1 METKLTDRKINLKGN
16 FVVRE
21 KPKRADY
28 VLYLAPNHPI
38 AIVEA
43 KDNNHILQLK
53 KRVKWKLF
61 YKIVIQ
67 LLTKNVICDTINCQQ
82 C

>member
-1 METKLTDRKINLKGN
+1 
-16 FVVRE
+16 VRE

-53 KRVKWKLF
+53 KTCQVET
-61 YKIVIQ
+61 
-67 LLTKNVICDTINCQQ
+67 LLQNCNSAIDKKCDL
-82 C
+82 